1 MLNLMWILFQYI
13 MLVAIGLVATLLTI
27 IALLFIALGLTGIV
41 DFFRH

>member
-1 MLNLMWILFQYI
+1 MLNLMWILLQYI
-13 MLVAIGLVATLLTI
+13 MLVATLLTI